1 MPFNGTGTF
10 TRVMN
15 WVSDAVASINITAS
29 RVDTDTQ
36 DIANGLSNCVTR
48 DGQGKPTAAIDWNGQ
63 NLTNVAN
70 FANTGNTTL
79 GDASTDTLNVGNGG
93 IVKDASGNVGVGAS
107 VIKGKLHVNPG
118 VVTAFGALASS
129 GLNIDNSNGGVPNVA
144 QIGFGWTNAGTLTN
158 ATVAIAYVATSAV
171 GNGLGYLAFGTRNV
185 TTDTVP
191 TVRVILDNAGDFYP
205 FATNSYQCGTS
216 ALRWSNFNSVLGN
229 FSGLVTASA
238 GVTFDGANILANYV
252 PTPAFT
258 PTATFGGAAV
268 GLTYGTQTGTA
279 TRVGDFIRFNLRLR
293 LTSRGSSV
301 GTLLILGLPT
311 ACRAGDNV
319 ACSLNVNNLGSGAG
333 TIPTAIVIAGSS
345 TISIQVLTQS
355 TGGTAPMADTTCSN
369 TSDFTIAGMYP
380 V

>member
-1 MPFNGTGTF
+1 MPVPTLITDLSIVAASNSPAGSESVFPNLDDYMRAFASFIAQNYANKAPLASPAFTGTP
-10 TRVMN
+10 T
-15 WVSDAVASINITAS
+15 
-29 RVDTDTQ
+29 
-36 DIANGLSNCVTR
+36 VT
-48 DGQGKPTAAIDWNGQ
+48 GQM
-63 NLTNVAN
+63 
-70 FANTGNTTL
+70 
-79 GDASTDTLNVGNGG
+79 G
-93 IVKDASGNVGVGAS
+93 IGAT
-107 VIKGKLHVNPG
+107 VVKGKLHINPG

-144 QIGFGWTNAGTLTN
+144 QIGFGWTNVGTLTN

-185 TTDTVP
+185 TTDTAP

-205 FATNSYQCGTS
+205 FATNSYQCGTPTF
-216 ALRWSNFNSVLGN
+216 RWSAVNSVLGN

-238 GVTFDGANILANYV
+238 GVTFDGVNTLANYA
-252 PTPAFT
+252 PTAALV

-279 TRVGDFIRFNLRLR
+279 TRMGDFVRFNLRLR

-301 GTLLILGLPT
+301 GTLLIAGLPV

-319 ACSLNVNNLGSGAG
+319 ACSLTVTNLGSGAG
-333 TIPTAIVIAGSS
+333 TIPNAVVVAGSS
-345 TISIQVLTQS
+345 TISIGVLTQS
-355 TGGTAPMADTTCSN
+355 TGGNTAMTDATCSN
-369 TSDFTIAGMYP
+369 TSDFIISGMYP